1 VTRARFAL
9 SLGVPESPLPVPD
22 VPEAHRSR
30 AEFPLRY
37 ADVDQTGALKF
48 SALPLALE
56 RCGWDHV
63 MRPGEPMEK
72 LAREHGMLAIL
83 TRFRMRCG
91 GGPISV
97 TAPVE
102 GRGAFTWSHT
112 TDDNDAV
119 NRILFTIHATV
130 TGRVGQTHGEQLPS
144 AGEPVSLGAIEA
156 EHVFTR
162 PFGDRSNRRVHALP
176 EGCGLPSVPEH
187 RATWRVPARLTTPP
201 DDARRL
207 DREPRL
213 ARRVLFGLTHTDSNR
228 HVNSLVYPALFE
240 EMALERLDDL
250 GVATAALQLRDLE
263 IAYRKPCFAGE
274 RVEVMLQ
281 ALRRGDRFGAV
292 GSFVPVGRED
302 RRPHAYVQVW
312 F

>member
-1 VTRARFAL
+1 ML
-9 SLGVPESPLPVPD
+9 QSPLPVPD
-22 VPEAHRSR
+22 VPEAQRTR
-30 AEFPLRY
+30 AAFPLRY

-48 SALPLALE
+48 TALPLALE

-63 MRPGEPMEK
+63 MQPGAPMER
-72 LAREHGMLAIL
+72 LAREHGTLAIL

-91 GGPISV
+91 TGPISV
-97 TAPVE
+97 SDPVE
-102 GRGAFTWSHT
+102 GHGAFTWSHT
-112 TDDNDAV
+112 ADDNDTA
-119 NRILFTIHATV
+119 NRILFTIFASLS
-130 TGRVGQTHGEQLPS
+130 GKVGHTHGEPPPN
-144 AGEPVSLGAIEA
+144 AGDPVALGAVEA

-162 PFGDRSNRRVHALP
+162 PFGAPKDRRVMSLP
-176 EGCGLPSVPEH
+176 EGCGLPSVPGP
-187 RATWRVPARLTTPP
+187 RATWRVPARLVIPP

-240 EMALERLDDL
+240 EMALERLHDL
-250 GVATAALQLRDLE
+250 GVATGDLQLRDLE

-274 RVEVMLQ
+274 RVEVMVQ
-281 ALRRGDRFGAV
+281 ALRSGERFGAV
-292 GSFVPVGRED
+292 GSFVPLDRED
-302 RRPHAYVQVW
+302 RRPSCYVQVW

>member
-1 VTRARFAL
+1 MPQ
-9 SLGVPESPLPVPD
+9 SLLAAPD
-22 VPEAHRSR
+22 VPDAQRSR
-30 AEFPLRY
+30 AEFHLRY

-56 RCGWDHV
+56 RCGWDEV
-63 MRPGEPMEK
+63 MRRDEPMER

-91 GGPISV
+91 GGPIAV
-97 TAPVE
+97 TDKVE
-102 GRGAFTWSHT
+102 GRGAFDWSHT
-112 TDDNDAV
+112 VDDNDTV
-119 NRILFTIHATV
+119 NRILFTIHASLA
-130 TGRVGQTHGEQLPS
+130 GRAGLTHGDAPAN
-144 AGEPVSLGAIEA
+144 AGERIELGSIEA

-162 PFGDRSNRRVHALP
+162 PFANAAGRRVTALP
-176 EGCGLPSVPEH
+176 DGCGLPSVPE
-187 RATWRVPARLTTPP
+187 RRSPWRVPARLATPP
-201 DDARRL
+201 NDARRL

-240 EMALERLDDL
+240 EMVLERLHEL
-250 GVATAALQLRDLE
+250 GVATGELQLRELE

-274 RVEVMLQ
+274 RVEVMVQ
-281 ALRRGDRFGAV
+281 ALRSGDRFGAV
-292 GSFVPVGRED
+292 GSFVPLDRED
-302 RRPHAYVQVW
+302 RRPHCYVQVW